1 MMTLRLTLALAVM
14 AALATPA
21 AAADSPLRGKSYII
35 ELQSGSYDS
44 GLAKYLVPPLMRGL
58 RGSGMRSQGGPGAD
72 VVVNV
77 VTGSDVGQWVGKGEN
92 RVWLYTI
99 SALVGIS
106 PESSYVIPYDGTPQF
121 GVRASLM
128 TPNPDR
134 EDEMACLIT
143 LATRSAVANYRPSGI
158 LTTDGSACARK

>member
-1 MMTLRLTLALAVM
+1 MLRPLLLTLFALLPL
-14 AALATPA
+14 LARPA
-21 AAADSPLRGKSYII
+21 DAGPLDGKSYII

-44 GLAKYLVPPLMRGL
+44 GLAQYLVPPLMRGL

-106 PESSYVIPYDGTPQF
+106 PESYAIPYEGTPQY

-143 LATRSAVANYRPSGI
+143 LATRTAVANYRPRGI
-158 LTTDGSACARK
+158 LTADGSACARR

>member
-1 MMTLRLTLALAVM
+1 MTLRNALALALM
-14 AALATPA
+14 AALATP

-44 GLAKYLVPPLMRGL
+44 GLAEYLVPPLMRGL

-77 VTGSDVGQWVGKGEN
+77 VTGSDVGQWVGQGEN

-106 PESSYVIPYDGTPQF
+106 PETYVLPYDGTPQF

-143 LATRSAVANYRPSGI
+143 LATRSAVANYRPAGI
-158 LTTDGSACARK
+158 LTTDGSACARN